1 MELRSDV
8 TAIPVPC
15 NEMAEELGNGRVS
28 NMVMLG
34 AIQAVT
40 EVVSDENLV
49 ETLRDWLGEKKAH
62 LLDVNL
68 KAVEAGRARI

>member
-1 MELRSDV
+1 
-8 TAIPVPC
+8 
-15 NEMAEELGNGRVS
+15 MAEELGNGRVS

>member
-1 MELRSDV
+1 
-8 TAIPVPC
+8 
-15 NEMAEELGNGRVS
+15 
-28 NMVMLG
+28 MLG